1 MIELKITLSDT
12 DYEALA
18 TTLIPTLVKNRLLS
32 KTVLSAFRLKIKCTP
47 VNERDRVFSE
57 FLDQHKDTVIRFLSS
72 KLEKNGLGAI
82 IKDFSAKALS

>member
-18 TTLIPTLVKNRLLS
+18 AFIIPSLVKNKLLS
-32 KTVLSAFRLKIKCTP
+32 KTVISAFKLKMKCTP

-57 FLDQHKDTVIRFLSS
+57 FLMQHKDTVIKSLAA
-72 KLEKNGLGAI
+72 KIEKNGAGAV